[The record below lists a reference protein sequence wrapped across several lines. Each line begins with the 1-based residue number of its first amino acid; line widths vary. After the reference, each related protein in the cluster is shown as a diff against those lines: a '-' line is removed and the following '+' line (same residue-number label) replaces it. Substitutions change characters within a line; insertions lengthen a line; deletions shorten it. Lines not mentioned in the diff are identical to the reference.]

1 MKNPSRCIFWALVFT
16 RCKGTL
22 DPFPFDWTI
31 GTGDVLL
38 PNPGVENQRQSWD
51 ALGSFSGNP
60 DYLSSSPLAISRLEP
75 LNTAGGVPAA
85 MTDRRVSNPHLENT
99 YETRERPTT
108 HANGPLADPQY
119 NNDISIQQFPVGLA
133 PPSTHMMRSP
143 ISISS
148 FPENLH
154 FTYASQEPSKTS
166 TGGDL
171 TTRGQVNDQ
180 AALPKDPYEAQ
191 EPAIPFTP
199 MFSWRGLSIP
209 DIPIEVYE
217 KRFINE
223 LRSKRA
229 RDLVVHST
237 SGLLPGNKRQ
247 ATFEGYFKG
256 KHAMYRQD
264 ITSDRFNAP
273 SEFSKDYSD
282 DRLLQIHQKAK
293 TVRNDDMSKKSKA
306 FNLVFNRGTFGGNR
320 RQRYSAFAEAVK
332 HLMISPTNSQE
343 KVLLIETG
351 KDRDF
356 ITQFSKEW
364 AKITGK
370 PRPSV
375 LVAVGLTKFYQN
387 SNAWRKV
394 YQDILKMDDEQ
405 LWNRIE
411 KLRAGLSDRI
421 YHHPFVNQ
429 KWIESLLCFFFF
441 VDMITTIF
449 PKPGNVDVTVDKH
462 QLFESA
468 FKIFELHAP
477 QIPNAARTKYPSF
490 IWECVDHWLCAR
502 EDYVETSL
510 IDSKRQ
516 PITMGYHFKM
526 FFGLV
531 FSHSVTTLSENAAG
545 KKVLME

>member
-1 MKNPSRCIFWALVFT
+1 MKNPSRCIFLALVFT

-22 DPFPFDWTI
+22 DRFPFDWTI
-31 GTGDVLL
+31 GAGDVLL

-60 DYLSSSPLAISRLEP
+60 DYLSSLPLAISRVEP
-75 LNTAGGVPAA
+75 VNTAGGVPVT
-85 MTDRRVSNPHLENT
+85 MTDSRVSNPHLENT

-108 HANGPLADPQY
+108 HANGPLADPEY

-148 FPENLH
+148 FPGNLH
-154 FTYASQEPSKTS
+154 YTYASQELSKTS

-180 AALPKDPYEAQ
+180 DTLPKDPYEAQ

-199 MFSWRGLSIP
+199 MFSWHGLSIP

-247 ATFEGYFKG
+247 AKFEGYFKG

-264 ITSDRFNAP
+264 ITSDWFNAP
-273 SEFSKDYSD
+273 
-282 DRLLQIHQKAK
+282 
-293 TVRNDDMSKKSKA
+293 N
-306 FNLVFNRGTFGGNR
+306 
-320 RQRYSAFAEAVK
+320 
-332 HLMISPTNSQE
+332 
-343 KVLLIETG
+343 
-351 KDRDF
+351 
-356 ITQFSKEW
+356 
-364 AKITGK
+364 
-370 PRPSV
+370 
-375 LVAVGLTKFYQN
+375 
-387 SNAWRKV
+387 
-394 YQDILKMDDEQ
+394 
-405 LWNRIE
+405 
-411 KLRAGLSDRI
+411 
-421 YHHPFVNQ
+421 
-429 KWIESLLCFFFF
+429 
-441 VDMITTIF
+441 MITTIF

-468 FKIFELHAP
+468 FKIFELRAP

-490 IWECVDHWLCAR
+490 IWECVDHWLCA
-502 EDYVETSL
+502 L
-510 IDSKRQ
+510 
-516 PITMGYHFKM
+516 
-526 FFGLV
+526 
-531 FSHSVTTLSENAAG
+531 FSHSVTTLSEKAAG

>member
-1 MKNPSRCIFWALVFT
+1 MKNPSRFIFLALVFT

-60 DYLSSSPLAISRLEP
+60 DYLSSSPLAISRLESI
-75 LNTAGGVPAA
+75 NTAGGVPVT
-85 MTDRRVSNPHLENT
+85 MTDSRVSNPHLENT

-108 HANGPLADPQY
+108 HANGPLADPQH

-154 FTYASQEPSKTS
+154 YTYASQEPSKTS

-199 MFSWRGLSIP
+199 MFSWHGLSIP

-247 ATFEGYFKG
+247 AKFKGYFKG
-256 KHAMYRQD
+256 KHAMSRQD

-273 SEFSKDYSD
+273 
-282 DRLLQIHQKAK
+282 
-293 TVRNDDMSKKSKA
+293 N
-306 FNLVFNRGTFGGNR
+306 
-320 RQRYSAFAEAVK
+320 
-332 HLMISPTNSQE
+332 
-343 KVLLIETG
+343 
-351 KDRDF
+351 
-356 ITQFSKEW
+356 
-364 AKITGK
+364 
-370 PRPSV
+370 
-375 LVAVGLTKFYQN
+375 
-387 SNAWRKV
+387 
-394 YQDILKMDDEQ
+394 
-405 LWNRIE
+405 
-411 KLRAGLSDRI
+411 
-421 YHHPFVNQ
+421 
-429 KWIESLLCFFFF
+429 
-441 VDMITTIF
+441 MITTIF

-502 EDYVETSL
+502 EDYFETSL

-531 FSHSVTTLSENAAG
+531 FSHSVTTLSEKAAG

>member
-1 MKNPSRCIFWALVFT
+1 MKNPSRFIFLALVFT

-22 DPFPFDWTI
+22 DRFPFDWTI
-31 GTGDVLL
+31 GAGDVLL

-60 DYLSSSPLAISRLEP
+60 DYLSSSPLAISRLESI
-75 LNTAGGVPAA
+75 NTAGGVPVT
-85 MTDRRVSNPHLENT
+85 MTDSRVSNPHLENT

-108 HANGPLADPQY
+108 HANGPLADPQH

-154 FTYASQEPSKTS
+154 YTYASQELSKTS

-180 AALPKDPYEAQ
+180 DALPKDPHEAQ
-191 EPAIPFTP
+191 EPTIPFTP
-199 MFSWRGLSIP
+199 MFSWHGLSIP

-229 RDLVVHST
+229 RDLVT

-247 ATFEGYFKG
+247 AKFKGYFKG
-256 KHAMYRQD
+256 KHAMSRQD

-273 SEFSKDYSD
+273 
-282 DRLLQIHQKAK
+282 I
-293 TVRNDDMSKKSKA
+293 
-306 FNLVFNRGTFGGNR
+306 FNREAFRGNG

-364 AKITGK
+364 AKIIGK

-394 YQDILKMDDEQ
+394 YQDILKIDDEQ

-477 QIPNAARTKYPSF
+477 QIPNAARTKYSSF

-502 EDYVETSL
+502 EDYFETSL

-531 FSHSVTTLSENAAG
+531 FSHSVTTLSEKAAG